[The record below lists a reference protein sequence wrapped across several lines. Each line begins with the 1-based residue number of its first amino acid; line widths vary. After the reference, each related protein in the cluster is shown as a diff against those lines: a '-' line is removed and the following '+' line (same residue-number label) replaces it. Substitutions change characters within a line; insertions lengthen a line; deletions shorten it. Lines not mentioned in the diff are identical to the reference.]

1 MNKLSQLLGA
11 AAVIAI
17 AVVFILQFRPATGAK
32 VADSGP
38 RCLAEVHGTCI
49 PTHVFQAAY
58 RAIVR
63 GGDGNVARQMHMKEQ
78 TATGLIEMQLL
89 NDDAKRLGIAVSDDD
104 VSREFIAGRMHVSL
118 PAKELDLVPRLGFDG
133 YRASHDPR
141 DWYQFLPVKGKDKK
155 FDKKQFE
162 KMLRRMTSLSPTDF
176 REWQTKELL
185 ASRMRD
191 LIRSRARVSEEE
203 VFEQFARDKSTATI
217 DYVKF
222 DYRWY
227 LELVDAS
234 PKKVDAWVEK
244 NGELL
249 NKTWDSRKGQF
260 LPECRV
266 TRHLL
271 VKLDDATASD
281 EEKAAA
287 HKKIDAAAERIKKGE
302 DFAKVAKDV
311 SDDTGSAVNGGDLG
325 CVGHGQMVKPFE
337 DAMFSLAAGQV
348 SGVVQSQFGLHLV
361 KVEQI
366 AKDADAERIGRAAVA
381 KELFQKTEVSRLA
394 AEGAKEVLAAVRG
407 GKTLKD
413 ATATYI
419 TEMTPKAED
428 KKDDK
433 ADDGGKKDKKKKGEK
448 DKGDKDKADDKK
460 DDDKKDAAPTGPA
473 ESDLRPQVE
482 TSLPFTMNGDP
493 IPGAHGPNEVAK
505 IAFGLKNVGD
515 LPDDV
520 VAYDGGFVVLQLKEK
535 AAASRD
541 EYAKNREDYMAVFR
555 RDKGQEALVIYMK
568 RLSANLDAAAK
579 PLDSLTKESKPS
591 ADGEQSRRRCR
602 WTMTASSA
610 SEAFAC
616 FRHHDVTLA
625 NGLPVVLVPQPAVHR
640 AVAALFLRV
649 GSRFESPGGQRHL
662 ALPRAHGLPRH
673 AVARDRARSGARVRA
688 ARRDALCR
696 DPRRSRADE
705 RRGPAAEPRAGAGA
719 PRRGD
724 PRAALRRD
732 RGRARH
738 RPRRD
743 PRGPR
748 RRGARRRPRQPRARA
763 HLRQAPARLHD
774 HRKPDDARALRRGD
788 DSRPPRQALH
798 RGERGALRRRLDAG
812 IDVDATVAR
821 SIERHGRVGAL
832 HGRSRR
838 TGCRSSPP
846 GFREQKRARFR
857 FVENQSSQT
866 DLRIAFRA
874 PSERDPRWSRRSR
887 CRCCACWT
895 TG

>member
-32 VADSGP
+32 VTDSGP

-49 PTHVFQAAY
+49 PTHVFFAAY
-58 RAIVR
+58 RAILR
-63 GGDGNVARQMHMKEQ
+63 GGDSNVARQMQMKTQ
-78 TATGLIEMQLL
+78 TANGLVEMQLL
-89 NDDAKRLGIAVSDDD
+89 VDDAKRLGIAVSDDD

-118 PAKELDLVPRLGFDG
+118 PAKETDLVPRLGLDG
-133 YRASHDPR
+133 FRATHDPR

-162 KMLRRMTSLSPTDF
+162 KMVRRTTSLSPTDF

-244 NGELL
+244 NKELL
-249 NKTWDSRKGQF
+249 DKTWESRKSQY

-266 TRHLL
+266 TRHIL
-271 VKLDDATASD
+271 VKLDEITATD

-302 DFAKVAKDV
+302 DFAKVAKEI
-311 SDDTGSAVNGGDLG
+311 SDDTGSAVNGGELG
-325 CVGHGQMVKPFE
+325 CVPKGQMVKPFE
-337 DAMFSLAAGQV
+337 DAMISLAAGQV
-348 SGVVQSQFGLHLV
+348 SGVIQSQFGLHIV

-366 AKDADAERIGRAAVA
+366 AKDADAEKVGRAATA
-381 KELFQKTEVSRLA
+381 KELFQKTEVSRLS

-419 TEMTPKAED
+419 AEMTPKAEE

-433 ADDGGKKDKKKKGEK
+433 VDDGKKDKKKKK
-448 DKGDKDKADDKK
+448 KKGDKDKADDKK
-460 DDDKKDAAPTGPA
+460 DDEKKDAAPTGPA

-520 VAYDGGFVVLQLKEK
+520 IAYDGGFVVIQLKERTP
-535 AAASRD
+535 ATR
-541 EYAKNREDYMAVFR
+541 EEFAKNREDYMSVFR

-579 PLDSLTKESKPS
+579 PLAALVAESKPS
-591 ADGEQSRRRCR
+591 ADGEQ
-602 WTMTASSA
+602 
-610 SEAFAC
+610 
-616 FRHHDVTLA
+616 
-625 NGLPVVLVPQPAVHR
+625 
-640 AVAALFLRV
+640 
-649 GSRFESPGGQRHL
+649 
-662 ALPRAHGLPRH
+662 
-673 AVARDRARSGARVRA
+673 
-688 ARRDALCR
+688 
-696 DPRRSRADE
+696 
-705 RRGPAAEPRAGAGA
+705 
-719 PRRGD
+719 
-724 PRAALRRD
+724 
-732 RGRARH
+732 
-738 RPRRD
+738 
-743 PRGPR
+743 
-748 RRGARRRPRQPRARA
+748 
-763 HLRQAPARLHD
+763 QAPM
-774 HRKPDDARALRRGD
+774 PMDDD
-788 DSRPPRQALH
+788 
-798 RGERGALRRRLDAG
+798 GE
-812 IDVDATVAR
+812 
-821 SIERHGRVGAL
+821 
-832 HGRSRR
+832 
-838 TGCRSSPP
+838 
-846 GFREQKRARFR
+846 
-857 FVENQSSQT
+857 
-866 DLRIAFRA
+866 
-874 PSERDPRWSRRSR
+874 
-887 CRCCACWT
+887 
-895 TG
+895 